1 MEPRCNYELQ
11 TSVDTNRVDMATALA
26 VRSGLDPGKIVRT
39 MGGEYTASWRD
50 VDFILENVQSVFSP
64 EYYGH
69 IKRILTS
76 GCPVV
81 LKFEE
86 SLSNKLK
93 LIKRGN
99 QKSVLDNPDFV
110 ENYE

>member
-1 MEPRCNYELQ
+1 MW
-11 TSVDTNRVDMATALA
+11 
-26 VRSGLDPGKIVRT
+26 I
-39 MGGEYTASWRD
+39 
-50 VDFILENVQSVFSP
+50 FILENVQSVVSP
-64 EYYGH
+64 EDYGR

-76 GCPVV
+76 GCPSV

-86 SLSNKLK
+86 PLSNKLNM
-93 LIKRGN
+93 IKRGN